1 VKGPTEED
9 LNRTNHEAPQEDGV
23 AWERHN
29 FNLEELCRDGR
40 KLGFLITQTR
50 PLSFKDGEGIVFFAS
65 RGYIVG
71 LYALPTLLRVDWNDL
86 TDISEEASNIS
97 APLDM
102 CIRWKELNRVGI
114 DKPKY
119 YAGRKTIRKYIY
131 IGDTEAQAIIR
142 DAIAGHT
149 DAPDIQAK
157 LRLIAKAVWGPA
169 VVL

>member
-65 RGYIVG
+65 RLHRRTVC
-71 LYALPTLLRVDWNDL
+71 LADT
-86 TDISEEASNIS
+86 S
-97 APLDM
+97 A
-102 CIRWKELNRVGI
+102 R
-114 DKPKY
+114 
-119 YAGRKTIRKYIY
+119 
-131 IGDTEAQAIIR
+131 
-142 DAIAGHT
+142 
-149 DAPDIQAK
+149 
-157 LRLIAKAVWGPA
+157 RLE
-169 VVL
+169 